1 MAGFRTHI
9 TVSSLMGV
17 GYGGAAYW
25 FYDVPIPTCILAG
38 GLCAVSGMLPDV
50 DSDSGRPLRESIA
63 FAAAVVPMML
73 VDRLVKFNVATET
86 IVLVGAFAY
95 LIIRFGAAAL
105 LKRLTVHRG
114 MFHSL
119 PAAIIFGEI
128 AFLLASGDN
137 VYLRYYK
144 AGGVTLGYLSHL
156 LLDEFYSIGMQR
168 GQVRLKK
175 SFGTAFKIFGHGFV
189 PNVATYALLA
199 LFTTIAIN
207 EPGWMNAAYQRHNQ
221 RIEQFAARFNKGQT
235 DAPAAQDAGNETSD
249 GTILEAAKKSL
260 ADPGSWFK

>member
-1 MAGFRTHI
+1 M
-9 TVSSLMGV
+9 
-17 GYGGAAYW
+17 
-25 FYDVPIPTCILAG
+25 PTCILAG

-50 DSDSGRPLRESIA
+50 DSDSGRPLRESLA

-73 VDRLVKFNVATET
+73 VDRLIKFNVPTET
-86 IVLVGAFAY
+86 IVLAGAFAY
-95 LIIRFGAAAL
+95 LVIRFGTAAL

-114 MFHSL
+114 MFHSV
-119 PAAIIFGEI
+119 PAAIIFGEL

-175 SFGTAFKIFGHGFV
+175 SFGTALKIFGHGFV

-199 LFTTIAIN
+199 LFTTIAVN
-207 EPGWMNAAYQRHNQ
+207 EPGWMNAAYQRHNDQ
-221 RIEQFAARFNKGQT
+221 VERFAARFNESQT
-235 DAPAAQDAGNETSD
+235 DPAASPDAGNETSND
-249 GTILEAAKKSL
+249 SSLESAKKSL
-260 ADPGSWFK
+260 ANPGSWFK